1 MEKSSKKNNPN
12 NNKGSQ
18 SQGIGPKANR
28 TTESSPEKLSE
39 REAVERYTPE
49 ARLGSVES
57 GALYAIDETDSRDK
71 DSKDERSTT
80 RMSLQ
85 SVELRIATGSPLGGT
100 TSRRSSQA
108 SSVTIRNESR
118 VTRVGSETSRS
129 ESTTPRVTTQGRLK
143 IKQVHCAWSST
154 TLSSAAATETS
165 DDQLDDHINVVL
177 RVRPLNSQEQN
188 RNDTFCA
195 QFHGGGRLEIQNF
208 NQPKQFGYNVVFEP
222 EASQEDVFDNS
233 GMKKLIDMA
242 LNGYACT
249 ALAFGQ
255 TGSGKTHTMTGPPQQ
270 LYEEEFE
277 GGKHP
282 DPDMVGL
289 MQRSFTYLLQ
299 QAESVAGN
307 KVIRASYLE
316 IYNEQVIDL
325 LNPNQKR
332 YLQVRWSKNK
342 GFYVENLFVAECE
355 SVDDLMAV
363 LEEGMRNRQ
372 TGSHGLNEFSSRSH
386 SMLTLTIDTEQQDP
400 DDENLYLTKRGKL
413 TFVDLAGS
421 EKVKDSESSDMTLK
435 ESNNINRSLLVLG
448 NCISS
453 LGDPKKRQGHIPY
466 RDSKL
471 TKLLADSLGGNGVTL
486 MIACVTPSSHHV
498 HETINTLRYASRA
511 KKIKTKPI
519 VKMDPREKLILSLK
533 REIKI
538 LRNEN
543 GYLRQQLEF
552 PAKPKGELQK
562 SNDEKFMKFLK
573 TQGKETNDPK
583 TNVKGGTEEGLYE
596 MLQEYM
602 IENESLRTENSEM
615 HQAKDKVKREQQL
628 MYRENERLTKVIEKL
643 EREING
649 RSGGG
654 NGGWQRQ
661 PNGPPPQR
669 QVNGPPPPRQVNGPP
684 PPRQSGGPPPHQN
697 LPPEQY
703 YDQGPPPPRQGGNK
717 PPPNN
722 QWKGTPPQRPIN
734 NRPPPDQ
741 YIPGPSPQ
749 AGRGKQSTPPGGPK
763 RPPHRLADPIAR
775 TANIPPE
782 YIQNGIGG
790 YPDDGYMSPRGR
802 PSPLHNGPIR
812 QGAVSSLLQDL
823 RSGRFSQ
830 FSAGH
835 RNLHQMHKIG
845 YSMPNLSSRETHTAD
860 VGFSSASKTPYV
872 RKIHTAIDKS
882 PARYNDSRR
891 SSQVSTSDSIRSMNA
906 KLKQEIYDLEGEIE
920 HHHNVNQRAK
930 SIYGSQASMR
940 SGPR

>member
-1 MEKSSKKNNPN
+1 MKN
-12 NNKGSQ
+12 
-18 SQGIGPKANR
+18 
-28 TTESSPEKLSE
+28 
-39 REAVERYTPE
+39 
-49 ARLGSVES
+49 
-57 GALYAIDETDSRDK
+57 
-71 DSKDERSTT
+71 
-80 RMSLQ
+80 
-85 SVELRIATGSPLGGT
+85 
-100 TSRRSSQA
+100 RR
-108 SSVTIRNESR
+108 ESR
-118 VTRVGSETSRS
+118 VSLDSMDRKYSIISNAS
-129 ESTTPRVTTQGRLK
+129 L
-143 IKQVHCAWSST
+143 SST

-177 RVRPLNSQEQN
+177 RVRPLNSQEQT

-195 QFHGGGRLEIQNF
+195 AFHGGGRLEIQNF

-222 EASQEDVFDNS
+222 EATQEDVFENS

-270 LYEEEFE
+270 FE

-289 MQRSFTYLLQ
+289 MQRSFAYLLK
-299 QAESVAGN
+299 QAEGVSGN

-332 YLQVRWSKNK
+332 YLMVRWSKNK

-355 SVDDLMAV
+355 CVDDLMAV

-421 EKVKDSESSDMTLK
+421 EKVKDSESSDQMLK

-453 LGDPKKRQGHIPY
+453 LGDPKRRQGHIPY

-543 GYLRQQLEF
+543 IYLRQQLEF

-573 TQGKETNDPK
+573 TQGKESNDPK
-583 TNVKGGTEEGLYE
+583 TNVKGGTEAGLYE

-602 IENESLRTENSEM
+602 IENEALRSENSEM
-615 HQAKDKVKREQQL
+615 HQAKDRVKREQQL
-628 MYRENERLTKVIEKL
+628 MYRENEKLTKRIEQL
-643 EREING
+643 EKEI
-649 RSGGG
+649 RMKGGG
-654 NGGWQRQ
+654 SGGWQRQANGPPPQRQTNGPPPPRQ
-661 PNGPPPQR
+661 PNGPPPPQH
-669 QVNGPPPPRQVNGPP
+669 PPPD
-684 PPRQSGGPPPHQN
+684 
-697 LPPEQY
+697 QY
-703 YDQGPPPPRQGGNK
+703 YDQGPPPPRQGHNK
-717 PPPNN
+717 PPPPQNN
-722 QWKGTPPQRPIN
+722 QWKGGPPPHQRPIN
-734 NRPPPDQ
+734 NRVDQ
-741 YIPGPSPQ
+741 FVPSPSPQ
-749 AGRGKQSTPPGGPK
+749 AGRGKQSTPPSGPK
-763 RPPHRLADPIAR
+763 RPPHRLSDPIQR
-775 TANIPPE
+775 PANIPPE
-782 YIQNGIGG
+782 YMQNGVGS

-802 PSPLHNGPIR
+802 PSPHLNGPMR
-812 QGAVSSLLQDL
+812 Q
-823 RSGRFSQ
+823 
-830 FSAGH
+830 
-835 RNLHQMHKIG
+835 
-845 YSMPNLSSRETHTAD
+845 E
-860 VGFSSASKTPYV
+860 
-872 RKIHTAIDKS
+872 S
-882 PARYNDSRR
+882 PMRYNDSRR
-891 SSQVSTSDSIRSMNA
+891 ASQVSTSDSIRSMNA
-906 KLKQEIYDLEGEIE
+906 KLKQEIYELEGEIE
-920 HHHNVNQRAK
+920 HHHLVNQRTK
-930 SIYGSQASMR
+930 SIYGSQASVR

>member
-1 MEKSSKKNNPN
+1 
-12 NNKGSQ
+12 
-18 SQGIGPKANR
+18 
-28 TTESSPEKLSE
+28 
-39 REAVERYTPE
+39 
-49 ARLGSVES
+49 
-57 GALYAIDETDSRDK
+57 
-71 DSKDERSTT
+71 
-80 RMSLQ
+80 
-85 SVELRIATGSPLGGT
+85 
-100 TSRRSSQA
+100 
-108 SSVTIRNESR
+108 
-118 VTRVGSETSRS
+118 
-129 ESTTPRVTTQGRLK
+129 
-143 IKQVHCAWSST
+143 
-154 TLSSAAATETS
+154 
-165 DDQLDDHINVVL
+165 
-177 RVRPLNSQEQN
+177 
-188 RNDTFCA
+188 
-195 QFHGGGRLEIQNF
+195 
-208 NQPKQFGYNVVFEP
+208 
-222 EASQEDVFDNS
+222 
-233 GMKKLIDMA
+233 
-242 LNGYACT
+242 
-249 ALAFGQ
+249 
-255 TGSGKTHTMTGPPQQ
+255 
-270 LYEEEFE
+270 
-277 GGKHP
+277 
-282 DPDMVGL
+282 
-289 MQRSFTYLLQ
+289 
-299 QAESVAGN
+299 
-307 KVIRASYLE
+307 
-316 IYNEQVIDL
+316 
-325 LNPNQKR
+325 
-332 YLQVRWSKNK
+332 
-342 GFYVENLFVAECE
+342 
-355 SVDDLMAV
+355 
-363 LEEGMRNRQ
+363 
-372 TGSHGLNEFSSRSH
+372 
-386 SMLTLTIDTEQQDP
+386 
-400 DDENLYLTKRGKL
+400 
-413 TFVDLAGS
+413 
-421 EKVKDSESSDMTLK
+421 
-435 ESNNINRSLLVLG
+435 
-448 NCISS
+448 
-453 LGDPKKRQGHIPY
+453 
-466 RDSKL
+466 
-471 TKLLADSLGGNGVTL
+471 

-812 QGAVSSLLQDL
+812 Q
-823 RSGRFSQ
+823 
-830 FSAGH
+830 
-835 RNLHQMHKIG
+835 
-845 YSMPNLSSRETHTAD
+845 E
-860 VGFSSASKTPYV
+860 
-872 RKIHTAIDKS
+872 S

>member
-1 MEKSSKKNNPN
+1 MERSSKRNTPN
-12 NNKGSQ
+12 GNKGSQ
-18 SQGIGPKANR
+18 PAQANNPKGRQVTGSIRA
-28 TTESSPEKLSE
+28 SPVEGEVAERAVSE
-39 REAVERYTPE
+39 T
-49 ARLGSVES
+49 RLGSVETN
-57 GALYAIDETDSRDK
+57 GLYAIDEANQAPGGGDGT
-71 DSKDERSTT
+71 ET
-80 RMSLQ
+80 RLSLR
-85 SVELRIATGSPLGGT
+85 SVELRSVSGSPAGGPDT
-100 TSRRSSQA
+100 RRASQA
-108 SSVTIRNESR
+108 SVTSRNDSR
-118 VTRVGSETSRS
+118 STRVGSETYRS
-129 ESTTPRVTTQGRLK
+129 ESSPPKETQQGRLK
-143 IKQVHCAWSST
+143 IKQVQCAWSST

-165 DDQLDDHINVVL
+165 DDHLDDHINVVL

-188 RNDTFCA
+188 RNDSFCA
-195 QFHGGGRLEIQNF
+195 QFHGGGRLEVQNF

-222 EASQEDVFDNS
+222 EATQEDVFDNS

-270 LYEEEFE
+270 KSEGFE

-289 MQRSFTYLLQ
+289 MQRSFTYLLK
-299 QAESVAGN
+299 QAEGVTGN

-355 SVDDLMAV
+355 CVDDLMAV

-421 EKVKDSESSDMTLK
+421 EKVKDSESSDQMLK

-533 REIKI
+533 REVKI

-543 GYLRQQLEF
+543 VYLRQQLEF

-573 TQGKETNDPK
+573 TQGKESNDPK
-583 TNVKGGTEEGLYE
+583 TNAKGGTEAGLYE

-602 IENESLRTENSEM
+602 IENESLRSENSEM
-615 HQAKDKVKREQQL
+615 HQAKDRIKREQQL
-628 MYRENERLTKVIEKL
+628 MYRENERLSKHIERL
-643 EREING
+643 EREM
-649 RSGGG
+649 RSQGGG

-661 PNGPPPQR
+661 ANGPPPQR
-669 QVNGPPPPRQVNGPP
+669 QANGPPPQRQANGPP
-684 PPRQSGGPPPHQN
+684 PQRQSNGPPPHQN
-697 LPPEQY
+697 LPPDQY
-703 YDQGPPPPRQGGNK
+703 YDQGPPPPRQGINK
-717 PPPNN
+717 APPPQNN

-734 NRPPPDQ
+734 NRAPVEQ
-741 YIPGPSPQ
+741 YVPGPSPQ
-749 AGRGKQSTPPGGPK
+749 AGRGKQSTPPSGPK

-775 TANIPPE
+775 SAIPPD
-782 YIQNGIGG
+782 YIQNGVGG

-812 QGAVSSLLQDL
+812 QVFYDEEDDTFSRIESP
-823 RSGRFSQ
+823 GRY
-830 FSAGH
+830 H
-835 RNLHQMHKIG
+835 
-845 YSMPNLSSRETHTAD
+845 
-860 VGFSSASKTPYV
+860 
-872 RKIHTAIDKS
+872 
-882 PARYNDSRR
+882 DSRR
-891 SSQVSTSDSIRSMNA
+891 SSQVSTSDSIRSMNE
-906 KLKQEIYDLEGEIE
+906 KLKKEIYDLEGEIE
-920 HHHNVNQRAK
+920 HHHLVNQRTK
-930 SIYGSQASMR
+930 SIYGSQASVR

>member
-1 MEKSSKKNNPN
+1 MEQSNP
-12 NNKGSQ
+12 
-18 SQGIGPKANR
+18 
-28 TTESSPEKLSE
+28 
-39 REAVERYTPE
+39 
-49 ARLGSVES
+49 GSVNSSRNATPKDAVS
-57 GALYAIDETDSRDK
+57 GLNSGGLRIVNSDSSLVNGVDKQDEKRGKFTG
-71 DSKDERSTT
+71 RST
-80 RMSLQ
+80 LPN
-85 SVELRIATGSPLGGT
+85 AFG
-100 TSRRSSQA
+100 
-108 SSVTIRNESR
+108 
-118 VTRVGSETSRS
+118 
-129 ESTTPRVTTQGRLK
+129 
-143 IKQVHCAWSST
+143 SST

-830 FSAGH
+830 FSSGH

>member
-1 MEKSSKKNNPN
+1 MTLENNTDMKN
-12 NNKGSQ
+12 
-18 SQGIGPKANR
+18 
-28 TTESSPEKLSE
+28 
-39 REAVERYTPE
+39 
-49 ARLGSVES
+49 
-57 GALYAIDETDSRDK
+57 
-71 DSKDERSTT
+71 
-80 RMSLQ
+80 
-85 SVELRIATGSPLGGT
+85 
-100 TSRRSSQA
+100 RR
-108 SSVTIRNESR
+108 ESR
-118 VTRVGSETSRS
+118 VSLVSMDRKYSIISNAS
-129 ESTTPRVTTQGRLK
+129 L
-143 IKQVHCAWSST
+143 SST

>member
-57 GALYAIDETDSRDK
+57 SALYANDETDSRDK

-100 TSRRSSQA
+100 TSRRSSQV
-108 SSVTIRNESR
+108 SSVAPRNESR

-812 QGAVSSLLQDL
+812 Q
-823 RSGRFSQ
+823 
-830 FSAGH
+830 
-835 RNLHQMHKIG
+835 
-845 YSMPNLSSRETHTAD
+845 
-860 VGFSSASKTPYV
+860 
-872 RKIHTAIDKS
+872 
-882 PARYNDSRR
+882 
-891 SSQVSTSDSIRSMNA
+891 DSIRSMNA

>member
-1 MEKSSKKNNPN
+1 MDNSKTKNSISENGALQSPRATPKSPTKRNTKSNPESSSERDPVEKLASDSR
-12 NNKGSQ
+12 KGSVN
-18 SQGIGPKANR
+18 SLYVINETKVR
-28 TTESSPEKLSE
+28 TGEDDDGTATRLSLRSVDLRSVPGSPAGGADSRAESSQSL
-39 REAVERYTPE
+39 VTPR
-49 ARLGSVES
+49 A
-57 GALYAIDETDSRDK
+57 D
-71 DSKDERSTT
+71 
-80 RMSLQ
+80 
-85 SVELRIATGSPLGGT
+85 
-100 TSRRSSQA
+100 
-108 SSVTIRNESR
+108 SR
-118 VTRVGSETSRS
+118 VTRAGSETYRTDSI
-129 ESTTPRVTTQGRLK
+129 TPREGRHGKLK
-143 IKQVHCAWSST
+143 IKQVNCAWSST

-177 RVRPLNSQEQN
+177 RVRPLNSQEQS

-195 QFHGGGRLEIQNF
+195 MFHGGGRLEVQNF

-222 EASQEDVFDNS
+222 EATQEDVFENS

-270 LYEEEFE
+270 LYDEEFE

-289 MQRSFTYLLQ
+289 MQRSFSYLLQ
-299 QAESVAGN
+299 QAESVSGN

-355 SVDDLMAV
+355 CVDDLMAV

-400 DDENLYLTKRGKL
+400 DDDNLYLTKRGKL

-421 EKVKDSESSDMTLK
+421 EKVKDSESTDQTLK

-453 LGDPKKRQGHIPY
+453 LGDAKKRQGHIPY

-486 MIACVTPSSHHV
+486 MIACVTPSSHHI

-543 GYLRQQLEF
+543 IYLRQQLEF
-552 PAKPKGELQK
+552 PAKPKGDLQK

-573 TQGKETNDPK
+573 TQGKESNDPK
-583 TNVKGGTEEGLYE
+583 ANAKGGTEAGLYE

-602 IENESLRTENSEM
+602 IENEALRSENSEM
-615 HQAKDKVKREQQL
+615 HQTKDKIKREQQL
-628 MYRENERLTKVIEKL
+628 MYRENERLSKKIEQL
-643 EREING
+643 ERDLYG
-649 RSGGG
+649 RQPGGG
-654 NGGWQRQ
+654 AGGWQRQ
-661 PNGPPPQR
+661 TNGPPPQRQTNGPPPQR
-669 QVNGPPPPRQVNGPP
+669 QVNGPPPARQQNGPP
-684 PPRQSGGPPPHQN
+684 PPQHPPPD
-697 LPPEQY
+697 QY
-703 YDQGPPPPRQGGNK
+703 YDQGPPPRQGINK
-717 PPPNN
+717 PPPPPPNN
-722 QWKGTPPQRPIN
+722 QWKSTPPQRPVN
-734 NRPPPDQ
+734 NRVVDQ

-749 AGRGKQSTPPGGPK
+749 AGRGKQSTPPSGPK
-763 RPPHRLADPIAR
+763 RPPHRLADPIGR
-775 TANIPPE
+775 PNLPPE
-782 YIQNGIGG
+782 YIQNGVGG

-802 PSPLHNGPIR
+802 PSPLHNGPLR
-812 QGAVSSLLQDL
+812 Q
-823 RSGRFSQ
+823 
-830 FSAGH
+830 
-835 RNLHQMHKIG
+835 
-845 YSMPNLSSRETHTAD
+845 E
-860 VGFSSASKTPYV
+860 
-872 RKIHTAIDKS
+872 S
-882 PARYNDSRR
+882 PHRYNDSRR
-891 SSQVSTSDSIRSMNA
+891 ASQVSTSDSIRSMNA
-906 KLKQEIYDLEGEIE
+906 KLKQEIYELEGEIE
-920 HHHNVNQRAK
+920 HHHHVNQRTK
-930 SIYGSQASMR
+930 SVYGSQTSVR